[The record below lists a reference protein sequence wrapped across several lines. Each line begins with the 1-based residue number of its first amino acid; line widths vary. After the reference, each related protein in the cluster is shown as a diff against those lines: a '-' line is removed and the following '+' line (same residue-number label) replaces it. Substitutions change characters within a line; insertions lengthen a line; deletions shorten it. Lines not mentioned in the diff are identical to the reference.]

1 MQNAK
6 ITYISCGKDAL
17 HCVISMHLLMF
28 CRHINIGHQYQADL
42 ASVAGD
48 YGHDVC
54 SACHFIFCE
63 SINHCCL

>member
-1 MQNAK
+1 
-6 ITYISCGKDAL
+6 
-17 HCVISMHLLMF
+17 MHLLMF

-54 SACHFIFCE
+54 SVCFN
-63 SINHCCL
+63 SL